1 MGSRDQF
8 GRRDKKMHLNKETLL
23 SLIIP
28 VYNEEEN
35 VQNAYEKIIEFFHI
49 HNDIQYEIIF
59 TDNCSEDRT
68 FEIIPSLA
76 INDDRIR
83 AYRWS
88 KNVGYHRSN
97 LYGDRQC
104 TGDIAVQLDCDLQDP
119 LELIPVFLSKWKE
132 GFSVVYGIR
141 KKRQENFVM
150 NLIRKIFYRLVK
162 LISRSEIPADAG
174 DFRLIDRRVLNELI
188 KLDINAPYLRGI
200 IAEIGFKQIGVSYSR
215 NSRKYGKSKFRVKD
229 LISLG
234 FDAFTSSSTVL
245 LQFPFYLTIFIFMFS
260 IIGLFFYTG
269 LKFYTDI
276 ELPAGFTTIVT
287 LILFSIAVNSF
298 FLGIFGL
305 YLGRLFNQVNSKTP
319 VILDK
324 KID

>member
-1 MGSRDQF
+1 MGARDHF

-35 VQNAYEKIIEFFHI
+35 VKNAYEKIIEFFNM

-68 FEIIPSLA
+68 FEIIQSLA
-76 INDDRIR
+76 LNDDRIR
-83 AYRWS
+83 AYRFS
-88 KNVGYHRSN
+88 KNVGYQRSI
-97 LYGDRQC
+97 LYGYRQC
-104 TGDIAVQLDCDLQDP
+104 NGDIAIQLDCDLQDP

>member
-35 VQNAYEKIIEFFHI
+35 VQNAYEKIIEFFHM

-68 FEIIPSLA
+68 FEIIQSLA
-76 INDDRIR
+76 LNDDRIR
-83 AYRWS
+83 AYRFS
-88 KNVGYHRSN
+88 KNVGYQRSI
-97 LYGDRQC
+97 LYGYRQC
-104 TGDIAVQLDCDLQDP
+104 NGDIAVQLDCDLQDP

-162 LISRSEIPADAG
+162 LTSRSEIPADAG

-229 LISLG
+229 LIALG